1 MVLQFT
7 GSGGLPVGSLVPG
20 AGAVRQ
26 SAARHFSRWFP
37 AAGGSFDPLCGARFG
52 GSMAPPVDQ
61 ENGTGDSLPMPRPS
75 VLIVAEHASFR
86 FGGEA
91 ALPLHYFRVLTRRK
105 LPVRLITHSRVRD
118 ELLQI
123 FPDEQHLI
131 TYIEDGP
138 VQIWMYRLGK
148 HLPDRI
154 SNFTAGFVSR
164 VYTQFQALQVAR
176 RLVKSEGVTVVHQP
190 MPVSPREPTLLRKLG
205 VPVVIGPMNGNIDFP
220 LGFRREQHR
229 FVHSAVRVAR
239 SAAQALTK
247 FLLPGKL
254 EAAALI
260 VANART
266 RSALPSSY
274 HGRIYTIPE
283 NGVDLQLWKP
293 LGEVPRTDAVC
304 RCVFVGRLVDWKAVD
319 LLVSAFLAVPDRK
332 LLALNIVG
340 DGPQREKLVAQAR
353 EAGALASTEG
363 EPGGIFFSGWR
374 PQGECAEILRRSDVF
389 VLPSLMECGGAVVL
403 EAMAVG
409 LPVIATDW
417 GGPADYLDAECGIL
431 VQPDDAA
438 QFKRDLGAAM
448 VRLATSPALRARM
461 GAQGRE
467 KVAAQ
472 FDWERKAEQMLSIYQ
487 QVAS

>member
-1 MVLQFT
+1 MGVR
-7 GSGGLPVGSLVPG
+7 LPRV
-20 AGAVRQ
+20 Q
-26 SAARHFSRWFP
+26 
-37 AAGGSFDPLCGARFG
+37 
-52 GSMAPPVDQ
+52 
-61 ENGTGDSLPMPRPS
+61 PS
-75 VLIVAEHASFR
+75 VLIIAEHASFR

-91 ALPLHYFRVLTRRK
+91 ALPLHYFRVLTNRN

-118 ELLQI
+118 ELRQT
-123 FPDEQHLI
+123 FPHHQHLI

-138 VQIWMYRLGK
+138 VQKWMYHLGK

-154 SNFTAGFVSR
+154 SYFTAGFVSR

-176 RLVKSEGVTVVHQP
+176 QLVRTEGVTVVHQP

-220 LGFRREQHR
+220 LGFRRQQHR
-229 FVHSAVRVAR
+229 FVHAAVVMAR
-239 SAAQALTK
+239 SVAQALTK

-266 RSALPSSY
+266 RSALPSKY
-274 HGRIYTIPE
+274 PGRIYTIPE

-293 LGEVPRTDAVC
+293 QDEMSRTDPVC

-319 LLVSAFLAVPDRK
+319 LLVSAFLAIPDRQR
-332 LLALNIVG
+332 LALNIVG
-340 DGPQREKLVAQAR
+340 DGPQHARLVDMAR
-353 EAGALASTEG
+353 EAGALAGAEG
-363 EPGGIFFSGWR
+363 EPGGVYFSGWR
-374 PQGECAEILRRSDVF
+374 TQGECAEILRRSDVF

-431 VQPDDAA
+431 VRPDDAE

-448 VRLATSPALRARM
+448 IGLATNPALRARM
-461 GAQGRE
+461 GARGRE

-487 QVAS
+487 QVAQ

>member
-1 MVLQFT
+1 
-7 GSGGLPVGSLVPG
+7 
-20 AGAVRQ
+20 
-26 SAARHFSRWFP
+26 
-37 AAGGSFDPLCGARFG
+37 
-52 GSMAPPVDQ
+52 MA
-61 ENGTGDSLPMPRPS
+61 SPS
-75 VLIVAEHASFR
+75 VLIIADHASFR

-91 ALPLHYFRVLTRRK
+91 ALPLHYFRVLTKRN

-118 ELLQI
+118 ELRLA
-123 FPDEQHLI
+123 FPDHQHLI

-138 VQIWMYRLGK
+138 VQKSMYHLGK

-154 SNFTAGFVSR
+154 SYFTAGFVSR
-164 VYTQFQALQVAR
+164 IYTQFQALQVAR
-176 RLVKSEGVTVVHQP
+176 RLVKTEGVTVIHQP
-190 MPVSPREPTLLRKLG
+190 MPVSPREPTLLRKMG

-220 LGFRREQHR
+220 LGFRRQQHR
-229 FVHSAVRVAR
+229 FVHGAVGMAR

-260 VANART
+260 VANTRT
-266 RSALPSSY
+266 RSALPSKY
-274 HGRIYTIPE
+274 PGRIYTIPE
-283 NGVDLQLWKP
+283 NGVDLQLWTP
-293 LGEVPRTDAVC
+293 PGETSRTDRVC

-319 LLVSAFLAVPDRK
+319 LLVSAFLAIPDRQR
-332 LLALNIVG
+332 LALNIVG
-340 DGPQREKLVAQAR
+340 DGPQHARLVEMAR
-353 EAGALASTEG
+353 AAGALAGAEG
-363 EPGGIFFSGWR
+363 DPGHVFFSGWR
-374 PQGECAEILRRSDVF
+374 TQGECAEILRRSDVF

-409 LPVIATDW
+409 LPVVATDW

-431 VQPDDAA
+431 VRPDDAE

-448 VRLATSPALRARM
+448 TKLATSPALRARM
-461 GAQGRE
+461 GARGRE

-487 QVAS
+487 QVAQ

>member
-1 MVLQFT
+1 VL
-7 GSGGLPVGSLVPG
+7 SLVSPQDG
-20 AGAVRQ
+20 V
-26 SAARHFSRWFP
+26 
-37 AAGGSFDPLCGARFG
+37 
-52 GSMAPPVDQ
+52 PVDQ
-61 ENGTGDSLPMPRPS
+61 ENGTGVRLPRVQPS

-91 ALPLHYFRVLTRRK
+91 ALPLHYFRVLTRRN

-118 ELLQI
+118 ELRQT
-123 FPDEQHLI
+123 FPHHQHLI

-138 VQIWMYRLGK
+138 VQKWMYHLGN

-154 SNFTAGFVSR
+154 SYFTAGFVSR

-176 RLVKSEGVTVVHQP
+176 QLVRTEGVTVVHQP

-220 LGFRREQHR
+220 LGFRRQQHR
-229 FVHSAVRVAR
+229 FVHAAVGMAR
-239 SAAQALTK
+239 SVAQALTK

-266 RSALPSSY
+266 RRALPSKY
-274 HGRIYTIPE
+274 PGRIYTIPE

-293 LGEVPRTDAVC
+293 QGETSRTDLVC

-319 LLVSAFLAVPDRK
+319 LLVSAFLAIPDRQR
-332 LLALNIVG
+332 LALNIVG
-340 DGPQREKLVAQAR
+340 DGPQHARLVDMAR
-353 EAGALASTEG
+353 EAGALAGAEG
-363 EPGGIFFSGWR
+363 EPGGVFFSGWR
-374 PQGECAEILRRSDVF
+374 TQGECAEILRRSDVF

-431 VQPDDAA
+431 VRPDDAE

-448 VRLATSPALRARM
+448 IGLATNPALRARM
-461 GAQGRE
+461 GASGRE
-467 KVAAQ
+467 KVAAH

-487 QVAS
+487 QVAQ